1 MCVCCLDAFQAHHT
15 ERTHARTKARAPKNT
30 KTQHAA
36 ATAAKQRAKLSRPST
51 VRVCVRSLYGLSY
64 AASGWTAYNP
74 RKRSHTHARE
84 LSALNVTAGQ
94 GDGGGGGVSAEL
106 SRQQSSVVVV
116 SGGVHAVSC
125 GKWWVDDTL
134 VWFHCTIDRS
144 TILIIWLLEE
154 GPIQFPDGYE
164 YLIAGGKSACL
175 SGSVWWNGVYVENGQ
190 WPNWLIGNNSTSFAV

>member
-1 MCVCCLDAFQAHHT
+1 MCVRCLDAFQAHHT
-15 ERTHARTKARAPKNT
+15 ERTHARTKAREPKNT

-94 GDGGGGGVSAEL
+94 GDGGRGLSRAQQTAEL
-106 SRQQSSVVVV
+106 SSSCVRRRACGQLWQMVGGRHACVV
-116 SGGVHAVSC
+116 SLYH
-125 GKWWVDDTL
+125 
-134 VWFHCTIDRS
+134 RS
-144 TILIIWLLEE
+144 EYDFNNLAI
-154 GPIQFPDGYE
+154 GRGANPI
-164 YLIAGGKSACL
+164 SRR
-175 SGSVWWNGVYVENGQ
+175 V
-190 WPNWLIGNNSTSFAV
+190 